1 MSNDSNQANH
11 PGATLMPNVHDLLN
25 DALEIVQIEI
35 TKIRTKVRSGRGL
48 DSRETKVL
56 QGYIKSLVE
65 LSKEDRERM
74 RDMDLSDFTDDELRA
89 LAAPAAKMLASRS
102 KQK

>member
-1 MSNDSNQANH
+1 
-11 PGATLMPNVHDLLN
+11 MPNVHDLLN

-35 TKIRTKVRSGRGL
+35 IKIRTKVRSGRSL

-89 LAAPAAKMLASRS
+89 LAAPAAKMLASRTT
-102 KQK
+102 KK